1 MVLMTTTQSPLGFS
15 LVPHVYRGREGWT
28 LPLDEEICYLTTT
41 ISSILISSFDIPITL
56 SLTMIKKGD
65 RIIQMLLYSSHD
77 SDMTYQ
83 RPDKTTYVCQIRKD
97 KPDSFYIPETQL
109 ELPL

>member
-1 MVLMTTTQSPLGFS
+1 
-15 LVPHVYRGREGWT
+15 
-28 LPLDEEICYLTTT
+28 
-41 ISSILISSFDIPITL
+41 
-56 SLTMIKKGD
+56 MINKQD
-65 RIIQMLLYSSHD
+65 RIISMLLLNSHE

-97 KPDSFYIPETQL
+97 KPDTFYIPQTQL